1 MRIPS
6 AYWFGLTL
14 LSGLLFLWC
23 LVSAIEAETEGAA
36 WVWGLIVFGL
46 LLIIG
51 AAMSL
56 ITFYSQGG
64 SFGRSDVLNRVEAS
78 APPRF
83 DGASVK
89 AGDNRRLAGVGEVPK
104 PSSGRPLR

>member
-23 LVSAIEAETEGAA
+23 LVSAIEAETVGAA

-46 LLIIG
+46 ILIIVFPQLVLWLPKV
-51 AAMSL
+51 M
-56 ITFYSQGG
+56 GG
-64 SFGRSDVLNRVEAS
+64 
-78 APPRF
+78 
-83 DGASVK
+83 
-89 AGDNRRLAGVGEVPK
+89 
-104 PSSGRPLR
+104 